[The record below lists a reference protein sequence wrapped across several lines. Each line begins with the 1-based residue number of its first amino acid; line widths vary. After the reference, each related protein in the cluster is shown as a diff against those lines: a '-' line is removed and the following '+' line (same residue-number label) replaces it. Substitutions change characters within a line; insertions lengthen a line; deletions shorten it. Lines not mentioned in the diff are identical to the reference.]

1 MLLPT
6 SNNDTSQSLHS
17 TTIAHNSDNG
27 TLALSGIFFMRQSC
41 PVSLTMEP
49 DGCGPRAVFF
59 CSWVICSA
67 SSVLLQRLANLPDM
81 GAHHFTGTSRDT
93 PRQCETLFRL
103 LSWQPGVIA
112 THRLAALMAFF
123 FCIFFCFMTLPFG
136 WIKPGDDFL
145 LARAKLLAISKVPF
159 YLAAVC
165 LGISG
170 FIEIDD
176 FDRALVVLASRE
188 QKSFELS
195 PIKEWMTCQH
205 KIWKSPS

>member
-123 FCIFFCFMTLPFG
+123 FCIFFLFH
-136 WIKPGDDFL
+136 DFTFWVNKAWRRFPLGSGKTTCNLQSAL
-145 LARAKLLAISKVPF
+145 LSSRCLSWDFWF
-159 YLAAVC
+159 YWNRWLWSSTCC
-165 LGISG
+165 LGVQGTKVFWIISNKRMN
-170 FIEIDD
+170 D
-176 FDRALVVLASRE
+176 L
-188 QKSFELS
+188 
-195 PIKEWMTCQH
+195 PT
-205 KIWKSPS
+205 